1 MKDDGWPKIV
11 FKSIADLYFLNLP
24 HKELTMPA
32 ISFFNESVS
41 YKLPNKLKLKKW
53 IKSTIEKEG
62 YNLEQLNFIFCS
74 DEYLLGINQQFL
86 NHDTYTDIITFDNS
100 EVEKLIIGDIFISI
114 ERVKENAKIYKTND
128 FDEVCRIIIH
138 GTLHLLGYKD
148 KGKIAKTLMTDKENE
163 YLAMREL

>member
-1 MKDDGWPKIV
+1 
-11 FKSIADLYFLNLP
+11 
-24 HKELTMPA
+24 MPA

-41 YKLPNKLKLKKW
+41 YKLPNKLKLKNW
-53 IKSTIEKEG
+53 IKATIEKEG
-62 YNLEQLNFIFCS
+62 YTLEQLNFIFCN
-74 DEYLLGINQQFL
+74 DEYLLGINQQYL

-114 ERVKENAKIYKTND
+114 ERVKENAKIYKSND

-163 YLAMREL
+163 YLAMREF